1 MPLLA
6 GLVMTAGTMASIVY
20 VVSGSV
26 AGDHAHFWR
35 GAAIWGLSMLLA
47 GLIAA

>member
-6 GLVMTAGTMASIVY
+6 AIVASAGTAASIVY
-20 VVSGSV
+20 VVSGSIV
-26 AGDHAHFWR
+26 GDGAQLWR
-35 GAAIWGLSMLLA
+35 AAAIWLVSMVLA